1 MVLPP
6 SSTRRSEL
14 DQQCILGHGTE
25 SLTRLDLSSSRLTT
39 ASEGLAVILDTDAS
53 RQEDSA
59 GHTGTGRRTVFV
71 CVVLCVYV
79 CVGVDE
85 IYF

>member
-1 MVLPP
+1 M
-6 SSTRRSEL
+6 
-14 DQQCILGHGTE
+14 E

-39 ASEGLAVILDTDAS
+39 ASEGLAVILETDVS
-53 RQEDSA
+53 RQGDSV

-71 CVVLCVYV
+71 RVVFCAYV
-79 CVGVDE
+79 CVGVDK